1 MWRDFKLYTKGR
13 RSTQPTEEPLEREN
27 PGTMKERQ
35 YSFQTGHRNSF
46 GVTDIVI
53 FVVTLGFSAG
63 IGVFYAIKV
72 RETYFQ
78 FFLVDNIAT
87 FLLLL
92 LKYF

>member
-1 MWRDFKLYTKGR
+1 
-13 RSTQPTEEPLEREN
+13 
-27 PGTMKERQ
+27 MKERQ
-35 YSFQTGHRNSF
+35 YSFQTGQRNSF

-53 FVVTLGFSAG
+53 FVATLSFSAG

-92 LKYF
+92 LLLLLIILLSDSTICPQHKLR